1 MKALSG
7 RMSSFAQI
15 NLITLTAT
23 PPYDSE
29 PALWQRYMNLC
40 GEKENR
46 VLTKKK
52 VESPL
57 K

>member
-1 MKALSG
+1 
-7 RMSSFAQI
+7 MSSFAQI
-15 NLITLTAT
+15 SLITLTAT